1 MLDRYEAIL
10 DRYAEL
16 SAALAEPE
24 TLANQPLWQRLLKE
38 RAGLEEQVDAYKVWL
53 RLDRQRRDCLE
64 MMDDP
69 DLSGE
74 ARTELAGLTPRLA
87 DQELLLKRLLLP
99 KDSRDERNVILEIRA
114 GTGGEESALF
124 AGDLARM
131 YERYA
136 VRCGFRIEA
145 VSVSETDLGGIKEGV
160 FLVTGKGAWSR
171 LKFESGVHRVQR
183 VPVTESSG
191 RKQTSACTVAVLPE
205 AEEIEMNI
213 LPQDLRIDTFRAS
226 GAGGQYV
233 NRTDSAIRITHLP
246 TGLVVTCQDEKSQL
260 RNKESAMKV
269 LRSRLWDMK
278 RREADASQ
286 AADRKQQVGT
296 GDRSERIR
304 TYNFH
309 EGRVTD
315 HRIGLTLYR
324 IQDIMDGDLDEIID
338 ALRLAD
344 ENSRLAAADSAEKT

>member
-53 RLDRQRRDCLE
+53 LLDRQRRDCLE

-74 ARTELAGLTPRLA
+74 ARTELAGLMPRLA

-205 AEEIEMNI
+205 AEEIEMSI

>member
-53 RLDRQRRDCLE
+53 SLDQQRRDCLE

-74 ARTELAGLTPRLA
+74 ARKELAGLTPRLA

-114 GTGGEESALF
+114 GTGGAESALF

-205 AEEIEMNI
+205 AEEIEMSI